1 LHAIEAYAL
10 FDGSR
15 GQRGLNLV
23 PIPFIDSSGSSSLET
38 FYEAKPGQLSA
49 SSIALGFFDGVHLG
63 HQVVIG
69 NAVRRARELGVV
81 PGVVTFR
88 DHPRTL
94 TQGVAPL
101 LLTVIEQRLALF
113 EKLGVEK
120 ALVLS
125 FNEELCRLSPQEYV
139 ENILVGSMGAK
150 SISVGYNHHF
160 GRDREGNPDLLQ
172 ALGRVHGYDVQIAPA
187 VYIDGLEVSSSKI
200 RECLTDGNMDLAKTL
215 LSRPYALYG
224 QVVEGDGRGKKVG
237 FPTANLSLYEFQAL
251 PKTGVYA
258 GTASFKNGRPLPCVI
273 NAGYRPTF
281 KKMQRDAEKQG
292 STEPGPEKQSE
303 IVVEVHIF
311 DLDQD
316 LYGKWLDISFHKF
329 LRPEQ
334 KFAGI
339 DELRTQ
345 IASDCASAREFLAK
359 EDLLSAENAQ
369 AAQKAHA

>member
-1 LHAIEAYAL
+1 MPYLM
-10 FDGSR
+10 
-15 GQRGLNLV
+15 GLEGKAASIRS
-23 PIPFIDSSGSSSLET
+23 IPFFDSSGSFSLET
-38 FYEAKPGQLSA
+38 FYEAKPGQLSK

-63 HQVVIG
+63 HQIVIG

-94 TQGVAPL
+94 TQGAAPL

-139 ENILVGSMGAK
+139 EDILVGAMGAK
-150 SISVGYNHHF
+150 SISVGFNHHF
-160 GRDREGNPDLLQ
+160 GRDREGNPELLE
-172 ALGRVHGYDVQIAPA
+172 ALGRVHGFDVQIAQA
-187 VYIDGLEVSSSKI
+187 VYMDGLEVSSSKI
-200 RECLTDGNMDLAKTL
+200 RECLIEGDMDLAKKL

-224 QVVEGDGRGKKVG
+224 QVVEGAGRGKQVG
-237 FPTANLSLYEFQAL
+237 FPTANLSHYKFQAL

-258 GTASFKNGRPLPCVI
+258 GRVTIENGRALPCII

-281 KKMQRDAEKQG
+281 KKMQREPELQG
-292 STEPGPEKQSE
+292 SSDPEAEKQSE
-303 IVVEVHIF
+303 VVVEVHIF
-311 DLDQD
+311 DLNQD
-316 LYGKWLDISFHKF
+316 LYGKWLDVSFHKF

-334 KFAGI
+334 KFADI
-339 DELRTQ
+339 DALRAQ
-345 IASDCASAREFLAK
+345 IASDCASAREFLA
-359 EDLLSAENAQ
+359 EQDLLSAENAQ

>member
-1 LHAIEAYAL
+1 LTQAEV
-10 FDGSR
+10 F
-15 GQRGLNLV
+15 
-23 PIPFIDSSGSSSLET
+23 SLET
-38 FYEAKPGQLSA
+38 FYEAKPGQLSK

-69 NAVRRARELGVV
+69 NAVSRARELGVV

-88 DHPRTL
+88 DHPRML
-94 TQGVAPL
+94 TQGAAPL

-120 ALVLS
+120 VLVLS

-139 ENILVGSMGAK
+139 ENILVGAMGAK

-160 GRDREGNPDLLQ
+160 GRDREGNPELLE
-172 ALGRVHGYDVQIAPA
+172 ALGRVHGFDVQIASA
-187 VYIDGLEVSSSKI
+187 VYVDQQEVSSSKI
-200 RECLTDGNMDLAKTL
+200 RECLSDGNMDLARKL

-237 FPTANLSLYEFQAL
+237 FPTANLSHYEFQAL

-258 GTASFKNGRPLPCVI
+258 GTASIEGGRGLPCVI

-281 KKMQRDAEKQG
+281 KKMQSG
-292 STEPGPEKQSE
+292 TPEQKPETQSE
-303 IVVEVHIF
+303 IVVEAHIF
-311 DLDQD
+311 DLSQD
-316 LYGKWLDISFHKF
+316 LYGKWIDVSFHKF

-334 KFAGI
+334 KFA
-339 DELRTQ
+339 DVDALRAQ
-345 IASDCASAREFLAK
+345 IATDCASAREYLAQHA
-359 EDLLSAENAQ
+359 DSAQ
-369 AAQKAHA
+369 TAQKAHA

>member
-1 LHAIEAYAL
+1 
-10 FDGSR
+10 
-15 GQRGLNLV
+15 LV
-23 PIPFIDSSGSSSLET
+23 QPEVFSLET
-38 FYEAKPGQLSA
+38 FYEAKPGLLSK

-94 TQGVAPL
+94 TQGQAPL

-113 EKLGVEK
+113 EQLGVEQ

-125 FNEELCRLSPQEYV
+125 FNEELCRLSPREYV

-160 GRDREGNPDLLQ
+160 GRDREGNPELLQ
-172 ALGRVHGYDVQIAPA
+172 ALGRELGFDVQIAPA
-187 VYIDGLEVSSSKI
+187 VYIDGLEISSSKI
-200 RECLTDGNMDLAKTL
+200 RESLLEGNMDLAKEL

-224 QVVEGDGRGKKVG
+224 QVVSGDGRGRKVG

-251 PKTGVYA
+251 PQKGVYA
-258 GTASFKNGRPLPCVI
+258 GTVSFENASALPCVI
-273 NAGYRPTF
+273 NVGYRPTF
-281 KKMQRDAEKQG
+281 KKMQRTSEMEDSAPIGEEKQIG
-292 STEPGPEKQSE
+292 

-316 LYGKWLDISFHKF
+316 LYGKWLDVSFHRF

-334 KFAGI
+334 KFA
-339 DELRTQ
+339 DVDALRAQ
-345 IASDCASAREFLAK
+345 IAIDCASTREFLVTQ
-359 EDLLSAENAQ
+359 DLLSAENAK
-369 AAQKAHA
+369 AAAAKAHA